1 MFKKI
6 KIQLVLVLFTCALM
20 SSCLEDVGNYEYTE
34 INEIEFGGIEETYT
48 VNRFYNF
55 NITPK
60 LVSSLGED
68 NEDAY
73 TYKWQAYGADGSGG
87 NKLTTLSLEKN
98 LLTPANL
105 LPGEHTIF
113 YTVQDLNTGVEFQQ
127 SFVVTIVNT
136 IYEGWLVLSDINGE
150 GRLDMVPLFEGEFK
164 VRTDILDLL
173 DSELT
178 LTGTPKFVYT
188 YPYDSDFYGVYVS
201 TTGNGTNKLEP
212 DTFEWNK
219 SYNISGEFVSSQPED
234 LEVDNILGKGSKMSY
249 AVVDG
254 DVYYYFGL
262 FGWLYSAPINSID
275 GVLFEASTLIG
286 KGNFWGN
293 SILYDNTNKRFV
305 RTNFGNTSVMPTG
318 TRFNYTTGKDLE
330 YMVGNDFNT
339 TTTNTAGTQIFA
351 ILRDPANSKKYLAL
365 FNATT
370 SAQTYY
376 AEVLATDFDQA
387 TSYAVSPNYG
397 YLFYAVGGKV
407 YQYDYSLKTTKLM
420 IDKGSEEIT
429 LIKFNDF
436 FNSTTVYDELEHQLI
451 VCSYDGTEGTM
462 ELYDV
467 PPVNGQIVLQAT
479 YSGFG
484 KIKSIDYRER

>member
-1 MFKKI
+1 MIPF
-6 KIQLVLVLFTCALM
+6 
-20 SSCLEDVGNYEYTE
+20 
-34 INEIEFGGIEETYT
+34 
-48 VNRFYNF
+48 
-55 NITPK
+55 
-60 LVSSLGED
+60 
-68 NEDAY
+68 
-73 TYKWQAYGADGSGG
+73 
-87 NKLTTLSLEKN
+87 
-98 LLTPANL
+98 
-105 LPGEHTIF
+105 
-113 YTVQDLNTGVEFQQ
+113 
-127 SFVVTIVNT
+127 
-136 IYEGWLVLSDINGE
+136 
-150 GRLDMVPLFEGEFK
+150 FEGEFN

-178 LTGTPKFVYT
+178 LSGEPKFVYT
-188 YPYDSDFYGVYVS
+188 YPYKSDFYGVYVS

-219 SYNISGEFVSSQPED
+219 FYNISSEFVSSQPED
-234 LEVDNILGKGSKMSY
+234 LEVDNILAKGSGMSY

-254 DVYYYFGL
+254 NVYYYFNT
-262 FGWLYSAPINSID
+262 FGWTYSAPINSIR
-275 GVLFEASTLIG
+275 GATFEASTFIG
-286 KGNFWGN
+286 KGAYWGN

-339 TTTNTAGTQIFA
+339 TNSNTAGTQIFA
-351 ILRDPANSKKYLAL
+351 ILKDPSNSKKYLAL
-365 FNATT
+365 FNAST

-420 IDKGSEEIT
+420 IDKGSDEIT
-429 LIKFNDF
+429 MIKFNDF
-436 FNSTTVYDELEHQLI
+436 FYSNSVYDELELQLI

-462 ELYDV
+462 ELYNV
-467 PPVNGQIVLQAT
+467 PPVNGQIELQT
-479 YSGFG
+479 SYSGFG
-484 KIKSIDYRER
+484 KIKSVTYRER